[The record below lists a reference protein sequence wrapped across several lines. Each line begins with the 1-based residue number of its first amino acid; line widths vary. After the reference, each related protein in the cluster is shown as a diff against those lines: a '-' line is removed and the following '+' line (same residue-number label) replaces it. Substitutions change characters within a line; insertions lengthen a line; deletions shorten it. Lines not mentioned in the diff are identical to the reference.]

1 MNKYSLYTLICAS
14 LLALLLCSCQISNPS
29 GQEGVSREPKELET
43 FYPSDIT
50 QVDSIEIMSGSDG
63 MKKNTVINHQ
73 PMEPHSE
80 LADRM
85 TELYDA
91 IKQ

>member
-1 MNKYSLYTLICAS
+1 MIKYSLYTLICAS
-14 LLALLLCSCQISNPS
+14 LLAMVLCSCQISNPS

-63 MKKNTVINHQ
+63 MKKTQ
-73 PMEPHSE
+73 
-80 LADRM
+80 L
-85 TELYDA
+85 
-91 IKQ
+91 